1 MRTADRRSRSAA
13 PHGDAPAADDFAA
26 AAALASALTAD
37 PERASA
43 TLMTRAQTL
52 LGTRELALYR
62 FGLDGEPAPLA
73 GSASTEL
80 AAAAARMRTSTRP
93 LVASGSDA
101 AAAAGITGVRSVAAA
116 AVRLRGKPVGAVVA
130 VSRTATFSARHG
142 ALVSYCADLAA
153 LTIERS
159 AAAGIEGLVNA
170 GEQLATVLESKQLL
184 EALLD
189 GAQRLL
195 GGSGGFVCLV
205 DEDGRGLRTALF
217 RMLPRESVEATMVSP
232 GFAGLVH
239 EPGPRVDVPGPN
251 TPFGALKGSAEA
263 FVTLPLRAEG
273 RPLGLVCTALRDAPA
288 PDPTTLRLA
297 AALAQHAATSVRT
310 TMLFE
315 RMRTREAEMAAIV
328 ASFPN
333 PLVVV
338 DPDGDVVLV
347 NPAAEVLFG
356 LSSDFERGRSVGGRL
371 PAHLDE
377 LILSGSSETREVRLG
392 TPEPHHYTASVSRVA
407 GADGD
412 ELGRV
417 LILADRTAEERA
429 ERLHADFVAVIGHE
443 LRTPLTL
450 IKGFV
455 KTLMRRGADMPPD
468 AVGDAL
474 RTIDE
479 QSLNLEHLI
488 EDLLFLSQAEQAQPK
503 LYCEWGDLVG
513 FVREWTADQAARW
526 KPRGREVVFRSQVME
541 VPLYFDRA
549 KLVQMLGH
557 LVDNALKYSEDR
569 VVVEIARTSD
579 WVDVSVIDY
588 GIGIYSGDIDA
599 IFDRFT
605 QVNGTSTRERGG
617 TGIGLHIC
625 KRLIEAHG
633 GRVLVES
640 QMGRGSQFTLRLPLD
655 MTADGP
661 ASGHDAAGGAR
672 ARDEAAATVAGDTA
686 GFWWDEG

>member
-1 MRTADRRSRSAA
+1 MRTADRRSTSASARTGAAA
-13 PHGDAPAADDFAA
+13 PDDFAA
-26 AAALASALTAD
+26 AAALASALTVD
-37 PERASA
+37 PERAPA
-43 TLMTRAQTL
+43 TLMTRAQAL
-52 LGTRELALYR
+52 IGTREVALYR
-62 FGLDGEPAPLA
+62 LGIGGEPVPVA
-73 GSASTEL
+73 GSASPEL
-80 AAAAARMRTSTRP
+80 AAVAVRMRTATRP
-93 LVASGSDA
+93 LVANGADA
-101 AAAAGITGVRSVAAA
+101 VAAAGVNGVHSIAAST
-116 AVRLRGKPVGAVVA
+116 VRLRGKPVGAVVA
-130 VSRTATFSARHG
+130 ASRTSAFSPRHG

-153 LTIERS
+153 LTLERS
-159 AAAGIEGLVNA
+159 AATGIEGLVHA
-170 GEQLATVLESKQLL
+170 GEQLASVLESKQLL

-205 DEDGRGLRTALF
+205 NEEGRGLRTALF
-217 RMLPRESVEATMVSP
+217 RMLPREAVETTMVSP
-232 GFAGLVH
+232 GFGALVH
-239 EPGPRVDVPGPN
+239 ESAPRVDVPGPN
-251 TPFGALKGSAEA
+251 TPFAALEGSAEA

-288 PDPTTLRLA
+288 PDPATLRLA

-310 TMLFE
+310 TLLYE
-315 RMRTREAEMAAIV
+315 RMRTREAEMSAIV

-356 LSSDFERGRSVGGRL
+356 LSSDFERGRPVAGRL
-371 PAHLDE
+371 PSQLDD
-377 LILSGSSETREVRLG
+377 LILSGTGESREVRLG
-392 TPEPHHYTASVSRVA
+392 MPEPHHYTATVSRVA
-407 GADGD
+407 GADGH

-417 LILADRTAEERA
+417 LLLADRTAEERA

-503 LYCEWGDLVG
+503 LYCEWGDLVA
-513 FVREWTADQAARW
+513 FVREWTAEQAARW

-549 KLVQMLGH
+549 KLTQMLGH

-569 VVVEIARTSD
+569 VVVEVARSKD

-588 GIGIYSGDIDA
+588 GIGIYSGDVEA
-599 IFDRFT
+599 IFERFT
-605 QVNGTSTRERGG
+605 QVNASSTREHGG

-625 KRLIEAHG
+625 KRLVQAHG
-633 GRVLVES
+633 GRVIVES

-661 ASGHDAAGGAR
+661 VSNLEPGPDKVAR
-672 ARDEAAATVAGDTA
+672 GEAAATSHGDA
-686 GFWWDEG
+686 GFWWDDG

>member
-1 MRTADRRSRSAA
+1 MRSADRRSTASARSAA
-13 PHGDAPAADDFAA
+13 AGIPDDFAA

-37 PERASA
+37 PERATA
-43 TLMTRAQTL
+43 TLMTRSQAL
-52 LGTRELALYR
+52 LGTREVALYR
-62 FGLDGEPAPLA
+62 FGVGGDAAPVA
-73 GSASTEL
+73 GSASPEL
-80 AAAAARMRTSTRP
+80 AKVAARMRTTTRP
-93 LVASGSDA
+93 LVATGA
-101 AAAAGITGVRSVAAA
+101 EAAAAGIAGVSSVAAA
-116 AVRLRGKPVGAVVA
+116 TVRLRAKPVGAVVA
-130 VSRTATFSARHG
+130 VSRTATFTARHG

-153 LTIERS
+153 LTMERS
-159 AAAGIEGLVNA
+159 AAAGIEGLVQA
-170 GEQLATVLESKQLL
+170 GEQLASVLESKQLL

-205 DEDGRGLRTALF
+205 NEDGRSLRTALF
-217 RMLPRESVEATMVSP
+217 RMLPREDVEATMVSP

-239 EPGPRVDVPGPN
+239 ESAPRVDVPGPN
-251 TPFGALKGSAEA
+251 SPFAPLASSADA

-273 RPLGLVCTALRDAPA
+273 RTLGLVCTALRDAAA

-310 TMLFE
+310 TLLYE

-347 NPAAEVLFG
+347 NPSAEVLFG
-356 LSSDFERGRSVGGRL
+356 LSSDFEAGRPVAGRL

-377 LILSGSSETREVRLG
+377 LILSGGTEAREVRLG

-407 GADGD
+407 GPDGV

-417 LILADRTAEERA
+417 LLLTDRTAEERA
-429 ERLHADFVAVIGHE
+429 ERQHADFVAVIGHE

-455 KTLMRRGADMPPD
+455 KTLIRRGADMPPD

-488 EDLLFLSQAEQAQPK
+488 EDLLFLSQAERAQPK
-503 LYCEWGDLVG
+503 LYCEWGDLVA
-513 FVREWTADQAARW
+513 FVREWSAEQAARV
-526 KPRGREVVFRSQVME
+526 KVRGREVVFRSQVME

-557 LVDNALKYSEDR
+557 LVDNALKYSEGR
-569 VVVEIARTSD
+569 VVVDVARTNE
-579 WVDVSVIDY
+579 WVDVSVVDY
-588 GIGIYSGDIDA
+588 GIGIYSGDMDA

-605 QVNGTSTRERGG
+605 QVNATSTREHGG

-625 KRLIEAHG
+625 KRLAEAHG

-640 QMGRGSQFTLRLPLD
+640 QMGRGSQFTIRLPLD

-661 ASGHDAAGGAR
+661 TTRLSPSGTSA
-672 ARDEAAATVAGDTA
+672 ARDEAAATVAGDNG
-686 GFWWDEG
+686 GFWWDET

>member
-1 MRTADRRSRSAA
+1 MRTADRRTSSAGTPGGSA
-13 PHGDAPAADDFAA
+13 PDDFAA
-26 AAALASALTAD
+26 VAALPSALTAD
-37 PERASA
+37 PERATA
-43 TLMTRAQTL
+43 TLMTRGQSL
-52 LGTRELALYR
+52 LGTREVALYR
-62 FGLDGEPAPLA
+62 YGFDGEPAPVA
-73 GSASTEL
+73 GSASPEL
-80 AAAAARMRTSTRP
+80 AGVASRMRTATRP
-93 LVASGSDA
+93 LVATGAEA
-101 AAAAGITGVRSVAAA
+101 AAAAGVTGVRSLAAA
-116 AVRLRGKPVGAVVA
+116 TVRLRGKAVGALVA
-130 VSRTATFSARHG
+130 VSRTSTFAARHG
-142 ALVSYCADLAA
+142 ALVAYCADLAA
-153 LTIERS
+153 LTMERS
-159 AAAGIEGLVNA
+159 ATSGIEGLVTA
-170 GEQLATVLESKQLL
+170 GEQLASVLESKQLL

-205 DEDGRGLRTALF
+205 NEDGRGLRTALF
-217 RMLPRESVEATMVSP
+217 RLLPREAVEATMVSP

-239 EPGPRVDVPGPN
+239 EAAPRVDTPGPSS
-251 TPFGALKGSAEA
+251 PFAALEGSAEA

-310 TMLFE
+310 TLLYE

-338 DPDGDVVLV
+338 DPDGAMVLV

-356 LSSDFERGRSVGGRL
+356 LSSDFERGRPVAGRL
-371 PAHLDE
+371 PAKLDE
-377 LILSGSSETREVRLG
+377 FILEASGETRDLRLG
-392 TPEPHHYTASVSRVA
+392 TPEPHSYTASVARVA
-407 GADGD
+407 DADGA

-417 LILADRTAEERA
+417 LLLADRTAEERA

-488 EDLLFLSQAEQAQPK
+488 EDLLFLSQAEQAPPK

-513 FVREWTADQAARW
+513 FVREWTAEQAARW
-526 KPRGREVVFRSQVME
+526 KPRNREVVFRSQVME

-569 VVVEIARTSD
+569 VVVEVARSNE
-579 WVDVSVIDY
+579 WVDVSVLDY
-588 GIGIYSGDIDA
+588 GIGIYSGDVDA

-605 QVNGTSTRERGG
+605 QVNGTSTREHGG

-625 KRLIEAHG
+625 KRLVEAHG
-633 GRVLVES
+633 GRVVVDS

-661 ASGHDAAGGAR
+661 LSRLAEAGPGGDP
-672 ARDEAAATVAGDTA
+672 ARDEAAATTSGG
-686 GFWWDEG
+686 GFWWDKD